1 MAIHLSIDFMFIHI
15 SSLGM
20 YLRESSQHGGGADRG
35 GEKSFTEDGGWKL
48 QECLG
53 SVALM
58 AVAVV
63 RKRSIVA
70 L

>member
-1 MAIHLSIDFMFIHI
+1 MAIHLSIYFMFMHI

-20 YLRESSQHGGGADRG
+20 YIRESSQHCGGADRG
-35 GEKSFTEDGGWKL
+35 RKQSVTEDGGWKL
-48 QECLG
+48 WVCLG

-58 AVAVV
+58 DVAVV
-63 RKRSIVA
+63 RKRAIVA